1 MGRFDCIYT
10 VIVEDMNYDHIYMLH
25 ILESGEN
32 IIGSIYN
39 NTRICIASY
48 LKNYHKVLYID

>member
-10 VIVEDMNYDHIYMLH
+10 VIVEDMNYDHIY
-25 ILESGEN
+25 LESGEN

-48 LKNYHKVLYID
+48 LKNYPKALYID